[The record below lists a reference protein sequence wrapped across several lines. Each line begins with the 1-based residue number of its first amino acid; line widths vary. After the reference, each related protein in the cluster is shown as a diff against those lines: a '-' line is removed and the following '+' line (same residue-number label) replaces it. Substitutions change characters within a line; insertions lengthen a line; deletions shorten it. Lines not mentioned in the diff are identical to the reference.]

1 MAAPAIALLLVA
13 FIPMD
18 PVAKTTLVILS
29 GTPVA
34 SSTTLFAIR
43 YRRDSQ
49 VAAQMFTLSTLLSAV
64 TLPVLTLVCGL
75 VIH

>member
-1 MAAPAIALLLVA
+1 MLLRAAA
-13 FIPMD
+13 FGKHLGRVRPGD
-18 PVAKTTLVILS
+18 PGILS

-49 VAAQMFTLSTLLSAV
+49 AAAQMFTLSTLLSAIS
-64 TLPVLTLVCGL
+64 LPVLTLVCGM
-75 VIH
+75 VISYM